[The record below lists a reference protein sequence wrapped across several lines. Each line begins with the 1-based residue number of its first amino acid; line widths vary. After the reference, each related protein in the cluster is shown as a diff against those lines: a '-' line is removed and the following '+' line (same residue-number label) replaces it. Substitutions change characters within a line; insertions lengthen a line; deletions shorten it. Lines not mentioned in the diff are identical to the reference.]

1 MSNFQKTTRRGTIRR
16 RIRRKIAGTA
26 EKPRLSVYKSS
37 KHVYAQLI
45 NDAEGITLTAASS
58 RSKNLSESIEGKS
71 RKEIA
76 ELVGESLAKAA
87 VDNGISKVVF
97 DRSGYKYHGIV
108 KKLAEGA
115 RKGGLQF

>member
-1 MSNFQKTTRRGTIRR
+1 MSNYQKTTRRGTIRR
-16 RIRRKIAGTA
+16 RIRKKIAGTA

-45 NDAEGITLTAASS
+45 NDEAGITMAAASS
-58 RSKNLSESIEGKS
+58 RSKNLKDALEGKS
-71 RKEIA
+71 RMEMA
-76 ELVGESLAKAA
+76 ELVGESLAKTA
-87 VDNGISKVVF
+87 VENGVSKVVF

-108 KKLAEGA
+108 KQLAEGA